1 MLDEVSINQEM
12 NELLKVRGFTQMI
25 KLAEQLIRK
34 YPNSYLGMWWK
45 AYTLTMLD
53 DTETALSWFIEA
65 IKKANNEKEESEI
78 SNSIASMYNI
88 KRDWKQALNYAEIS
102 LELNPENVNATIEK
116 SISLLATGKKSEAY
130 NLLED
135 NKNLYKDY
143 FQKARVSA
151 IKKNKKKM
159 LNYLHQAIVNN
170 PHYRVIVQFDPAFFL
185 YRRDPE
191 LQELI
196 KN

>member
-1 MLDEVSINQEM
+1 
-12 NELLKVRGFTQMI
+12 MI

-34 YPNSYLGMWWK
+34 YPNSYLGIWWK
-45 AYTLTMLD
+45 AYTLTMLG
-53 DTETALSWFIEA
+53 DTETALRWFIEA

-78 SNSIASMYNI
+78 SSSIASMYNI

-102 LELNPENVNATIEK
+102 LELNSENVNAIIEK
-116 SISLLATGKKSEAY
+116 SISLLATAKKSEAY

-143 FQKARVSA
+143 FQKARVAA

-159 LNYLHQAIVNN
+159 LNYLNQAIVNN

-185 YRRDPE
+185 YRRDSE
-191 LQELI
+191 FQELI